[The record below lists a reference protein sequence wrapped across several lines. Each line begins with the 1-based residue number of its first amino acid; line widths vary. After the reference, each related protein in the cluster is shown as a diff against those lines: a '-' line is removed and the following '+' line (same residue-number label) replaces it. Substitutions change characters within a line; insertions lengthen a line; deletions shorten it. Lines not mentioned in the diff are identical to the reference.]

1 MFLVLFLVAIWSD
14 VCKVQLIVPALAAIQ
29 FQKIVILLALFG
41 LLIDPKKLSSSTTVL
56 RTSHG
61 KAMLFLVVWML
72 LSVPFSIWPGRSFA
86 FITESAWKSI
96 LGLVMMIA
104 YGSSAASL
112 EKIIWVMLGAA
123 SFLSGMLI
131 MFPQSS
137 GLAILMEEAYDRNEL
152 AFIFV
157 LAVPFA
163 YWKSR
168 QHGKGLRIVLWLLC
182 LLFIGGIVATQ
193 SRGAFLGL
201 LAVIVASS
209 LHAGGSSVK
218 KLLLA
223 SVILI
228 GVIATVLI
236 LGQGGYL
243 DRVASITD
251 TENNYNYTSESGR
264 IAVWQRGLR
273 MMWENPFFGVGINA
287 YEAADGA
294 MVRVGKWSAAHNSLV
309 QIGAEL
315 GVPGLLAYCI
325 MVIGLLRRSSKLASS
340 VGKGDDFYWYTGVAI
355 SCSMLGYVVN
365 GFFLSMAYSNLAFL
379 IFGIAF
385 AFINLASQKNGSEQI
400 VGAPQILTVKSR
412 RPLRGAVLPDAG

>member
-1 MFLVLFLVAIWSD
+1 MFLTFFLVAIWSD
-14 VCKVQLIVPALAAIQ
+14 VCKIQLMVPALATIQ
-29 FQKIVILLALFG
+29 FQKIVMLLALVG
-41 LLIDPKKLSSSTTVL
+41 LLKEPKKLLSSTAVL
-56 RTSHG
+56 RTFHG

-72 LSVPFSIWPGRSFA
+72 LSVPFSVWPGKSFG

-104 YGSSAASL
+104 YGSSEASL
-112 EKIIWVMLGAA
+112 EKMIWAMLGAA
-123 SFLSGMLI
+123 AFLSGMYIL
-131 MFPQSS
+131 FPQSGS
-137 GLAILMEEAYDRNEL
+137 MAILLEEAYDRNDL
-152 AFIFV
+152 GFLFV
-157 LAVPFA
+157 LAVSFA

-168 QHGKGLRIVLWLLC
+168 QHGGIHKIVLQLLC
-182 LLFIGGIVATQ
+182 ALLIGGIVATQ

-201 LAVIVASS
+201 LVVIVASS
-209 LHAGGSSVK
+209 FYARGSSVK
-218 KLLLA
+218 KILLA
-223 SVILI
+223 VAIL
-228 GVIATVLI
+228 TVVLTAILI

-264 IAVWQRGLR
+264 IAVWQRGLA
-273 MMWENPFFGVGINA
+273 MMGENPFFGVGINA

-294 MVRVGKWSAAHNSLV
+294 MVKVGKWSAAHNSLV

-325 MVIGLLRRSSKLASS
+325 MVISLLRRSSRIASS
-340 VGKGDDFYWYTGVAI
+340 VGKNDDFYWYTGVAI

-385 AFINLASQKNGSEQI
+385 AFINLAGQKNSSGQI
-400 VGAPQILTVKSR
+400 IRIPQVRT
-412 RPLRGAVLPDAG
+412 A